1 MNKTSEFSANTP
13 PPQSSA
19 FFRSGSN
26 YNNNG
31 LATSTIVDDDGKTI
45 GEHKKR
51 LSVKRLKPARLQNRK
66 FVVSV
71 CFFSLSLFNY

>member
-45 GEHKKR
+45 GEHTKR
-51 LSVKRLKPARLQNRK
+51 LSVKRLKPARLQNENKRC
-66 FVVSV
+66 VVSV
-71 CFFSLSLFNY
+71 CFFSLSF